1 MYMTNSRRSPDDWHA
16 LGQFCTQIAFAICLV
31 GAVFGVLYSL
41 VFVTQPV
48 TTQAPNDIVLF
59 EILKHVLTSMISVV
73 GTLMAVGHGSNATAM
88 PPKPP
93 ITPDTWVAK
102 PPAPNW
108 VSRQPSPPAKPIAKP
123 SNDDEPVFKGAKE

>member
-1 MYMTNSRRSPDDWHA
+1 MTSSKRTPDDWHA

-48 TTQAPNDIVLF
+48 TTQAPNDVVLF
-59 EILKHVLTSMISVV
+59 EILKHVLTSMISIV
-73 GTLMAVGHGSNATAM
+73 GTLMAVGHGSNATAT

-93 ITPDTWVAK
+93 VMPSA
-102 PPAPNW
+102 PPAPTQATSW
-108 VSRQPSPPAKPIAKP
+108 VRNTPKPPSKPLD
-123 SNDDEPVFKGAKE
+123 DDEPPFKGARE